1 MPDRSVLSPTNVA
14 IAFLGGLA
22 GAAVFAV
29 LSRGTPGAL
38 LLSQLSP
45 LPVMIVALGLGAIH
59 GATAAIAG
67 AVAVTA
73 ALGAVFGMS
82 YGLLVA
88 LPAFAASYVALGAPL
103 NRRDRVTRRF
113 SSNAVTALC
122 VAVGG
127 ATILFAG
134 VNFFSHGE
142 LDEPLGFV
150 QGMFFVEIEDQL
162 KEQKLDE
169 ALSKAQIK
177 QFVQFAVPAMF
188 AGALVLLHAMNLWI
202 AGRLTQISGMLQQR
216 WPDIAREF
224 ELPRAVGIVFPVAS
238 LATFLGGFAAEAAF
252 VAAGVSG
259 IALALQGLAVTH
271 FFLRESK
278 AGVATLALLY
288 FVTGALVVPIFLFAI
303 LGLFDMGLHF
313 RDRKLNQ
320 AMGER
325 AGPDRTK
332 A

>member
-1 MPDRSVLSPTNVA
+1 VPDRSVLTPTNVA

-45 LPVMIVALGLGAIH
+45 LPIMIVALGLGPIH

-67 AVAVTA
+67 AIAVTA
-73 ALGAVFGMS
+73 ALGAVFGMA

-88 LPAFAASYVALGAPL
+88 LPAFAACYVALGAPL
-103 NRRDRVTRRF
+103 NRRDRITRRF
-113 SSNAVTALC
+113 SANAVTALC
-122 VAVGG
+122 LTVGA
-127 ATILFAG
+127 ATVLFAG
-134 VNFFSHGE
+134 VNFFSRGQ
-142 LDEPLGFV
+142 LDEPLGYV
-150 QGMFFVEIEDQL
+150 QGMFFVEIEDQI
-162 KEQKLDE
+162 KEQKLDG
-169 ALSKAQIK
+169 ALSREQIK
-177 QFVQFAVPAMF
+177 QFVQFVVPAIF
-188 AGALVLLHAMNLWI
+188 AGSIVLLQAMNLWI

-224 ELPRAVGIVFPVAS
+224 ELPRAVGIVFLLAS
-238 LATFLGGFAAEAAF
+238 AATFLGGFAAEVAF
-252 VAAGVSG
+252 VAACVSG
-259 IALALQGLAVTH
+259 IALALQGLAVAH
-271 FFLRESK
+271 FFLRESRV
-278 AGVATLALLY
+278 GVATLAVLY
-288 FVTGALVVPIFLFAI
+288 LITGALLAPIFLFAI

-320 AMGER
+320 AMSQR
-325 AGPDRTK
+325 AGSDRTK